1 MMMGTK
7 GHRRGLPRRGRGRLL
22 ASLALA
28 LSARMSLGQVTRTG
42 TTNVTATVN
51 AEASISVS
59 SPTALVQGGGG
70 FVSYAGSTTVTF
82 SVRTTKVGGTG
93 SISLLAVEFAPV
105 GGPTVAGGNLTYTCG
120 GAPAVGAVC
129 SGTQTASTTVSTPVV
144 ASIGA
149 NQKAN
154 NTTAAVNWTLADSP
168 LYSTGA
174 YSSAVTFTVTSL

>member
-1 MMMGTK
+1 MRSTK
-7 GHRRGLPRRGRGRLL
+7 GHRRGLPRRGQGWLL

-28 LSARMSLGQVTRTG
+28 LSARASLGQVTQTG

-70 FVSYAGSTTVTF
+70 FVSYTGSTTVTF
-82 SVRTTKVGGTG
+82 SIRTTKVGGTG
-93 SISLLAVEFAPV
+93 SILLLAVEFAPV
-105 GGPTVAGGNLTYTCG
+105 GGPTVIGGNLTYTCG
-120 GAPAVGAVC
+120 GTPLVGALC
-129 SGTQTASTTVSTPVV
+129 SGTQIASTTISTPVV

-168 LYSTGA
+168 LYSTGI
-174 YSSAVTFTVTSL
+174 YSSSVTFTLTSL

>member
-1 MMMGTK
+1 MMGTK
-7 GHRRGLPRRGRGRLL
+7 GHGRGLPRRGRGWLL
-22 ASLALA
+22 TSLALA
-28 LSARMSLGQVTRTG
+28 LSARVSLGQTTRTG

-51 AEASISVS
+51 SEASISVS

-70 FVSYAGSTTVTF
+70 FVSYTGSTTVTF
-82 SVRTTKVGGTG
+82 SVRTTKVGGSG

-105 GGPTVAGGNLTYTCG
+105 GGPTVAGGSLTYTCG
-120 GAPAVGAVC
+120 GAPSVGAVC

-144 ASIGA
+144 TSIGA

-154 NTTAAVNWTLADSP
+154 NTTAAVSWALADSP

-174 YSSAVTFTVTSL
+174 YSSSVTFTVTSL